1 MRKLV
6 VIIYLLLFTVVFS
19 VTPKAYSYYTAA
31 MSAMQ
36 MKDCGAAL
44 QWFEKVLLEDPT
56 IEDVDPYIK
65 LWMGVC
71 AYEIKNYA
79 KARDF
84 LKLFPD
90 NEIAK
95 SILSRMKKG
104 LSPEEKEWE
113 EIKELISQEKLSLE
127 SFTIGS
133 TPPTSTA
140 TNTSAGKGKS
150 SFLVFTGLFIVIF
163 SALTILEL
171 KFGLIAGMMAKIP
184 RIRIVVGNA
193 EIVREVVHGTTEKPE
208 TEQEEEVE
216 EKEVE
221 VDIEELFNAPLDTVD
236 KLIYGEDFAPEIQEE
251 KVKEESQKEMEEKAE
266 KGKSEMEVVT
276 QKLGNVG
283 SSDEEEEMEFFEEST
298 DKESEEVTE
307 EENPWKEIEGQS
319 EEIKKEPEE
328 EPKEKVEK
336 IEEKSAKRA
345 SHSENLTDE
354 DVDEVEK
361 RAREILAEGEEEE
374 EEGVPIELAGMDAED
389 ILNELEEKDEYDEE
403 DADKLLFAI
412 QKLVRGEEEENEE
425 GEG

>member
-44 QWFEKVLLEDPT
+44 QWFEKALLEDPT

-140 TNTSAGKGKS
+140 TNTSAGEGKS

-163 SALTILEL
+163 SALMILEL

-193 EIVREVVHGTTEKPE
+193 EVVREVVHGTTEKPE